1 MKHLNLASYNCILQ
15 IYIYIQIDAS
25 LYLQELV
32 LIVCD
37 NFSTDGTT
45 VGKLMVMNNYS
56 PSISFFVCVSSV
68 GMMFPETV
76 LVY

>member
-1 MKHLNLASYNCILQ
+1 MLVYLKKIGLNKGGVVTFN
-15 IYIYIQIDAS
+15 
-25 LYLQELV
+25 
-32 LIVCD
+32 
-37 NFSTDGTT
+37 STM
-45 VGKLMVMNNYS
+45 VGKLMVMN

>member
-1 MKHLNLASYNCILQ
+1 MLVYLKKIGLNKGGVVTFN
-15 IYIYIQIDAS
+15 
-25 LYLQELV
+25 
-32 LIVCD
+32 
-37 NFSTDGTT
+37 STM

>member
-1 MKHLNLASYNCILQ
+1 MHITCTVLEIFSLQ
-15 IYIYIQIDAS
+15 Y
-25 LYLQELV
+25 
-32 LIVCD
+32 
-37 NFSTDGTT
+37 FSTDGTI

-68 GMMFPETV
+68 SVMFPETV